1 MYIAKCWDVFNIIVD
16 YIIPVL
22 LWLVET
28 FHCWKTHRE
37 KYPRAYLFHTNLGI
51 REINIINLSYLLQNC
66 SFPEIQQEPLY
77 SFQELFNICF
87 FPPSSKS
94 HHIRKVKGTVTFVL
108 SLQLLKFLLFTP
120 TFLKTTL
127 KGSPTPSYLEDW

>member
-1 MYIAKCWDVFNIIVD
+1 MYIAKCWDVFNIIIVD
-16 YIIPVL
+16 YIMPVL

-94 HHIRKVKGTVTFVL
+94 HHIRKVKGTVSCLVPTVVEVL
-108 SLQLLKFLLFTP
+108 AFYTHFPEDNLKRVA
-120 TFLKTTL
+120 
-127 KGSPTPSYLEDW
+127 SP